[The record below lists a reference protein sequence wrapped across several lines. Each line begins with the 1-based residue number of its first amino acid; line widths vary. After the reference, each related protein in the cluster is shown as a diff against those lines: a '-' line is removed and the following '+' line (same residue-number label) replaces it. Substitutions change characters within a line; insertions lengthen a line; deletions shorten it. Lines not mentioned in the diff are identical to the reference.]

1 MSQRIQE
8 FLLSL
13 LSRKFLL
20 AVGAA
25 ITAYGTAIQDN
36 VVTQPELYLI
46 LAPIFAFIGV
56 EGGADIVTRVTNIP
70 KVETSKKSK

>member
-1 MSQRIQE
+1 MKERIKS

-20 AVGAA
+20 AVGASLA
-25 ITAYGTAIQDN
+25 AYGVATQDN
-36 VVTQPELYLI
+36 TITQSELVTI

-56 EGGADIVTRVTNIP
+56 EGGADIVTRYTNITPVNDP
-70 KVETSKKSK
+70 KAQ